1 MDRVMQL
8 LELLVDVRLD
18 RRVPDVGVDLHA
30 RHLPDRH
37 RVEAPGE
44 VVHVRWND
52 QAPPRDLVAH
62 EIGGEP
68 FALRDALHLG
78 SDGALTGEV
87 HLGEAGHTELP
98 SPVRTGSGSKGV
110 ISARLIQRLA
120 GTPVAW
126 EFRRPNTAT

>member
-1 MDRVMQL
+1 
-8 LELLVDVRLD
+8 
-18 RRVPDVGVDLHA
+18 
-30 RHLPDRH
+30 H

-44 VVHVRWND
+44 VVHVRRKD

-98 SPVRTGSGSKGV
+98 SPVRTGSVSKGV
-110 ISARLIQRLA
+110 ISARHAWRGRSEEHTSELQSLAYLVCRLLLEKKK
-120 GTPVAW
+120 TSS
-126 EFRRPNTAT
+126 E